1 MSNELI
7 VRPSLTPDIWSMLV
21 AVGQA
26 VSDSKAFGPQRAAE
40 AAIKALF
47 CYENGLPL
55 TAANTGL
62 YIVNGRIAAQTNI
75 VAAQLRKHPT
85 YDYRVDSCDDKGA
98 TVTILRQV
106 DGKWRDEGKA
116 SFGMDDA
123 TKAGL
128 ASKDNYKGYSSD
140 MLFARALARAQRR
153 YAPDIWGGPV
163 YTPEELGAK
172 TDDDGAVVE
181 GTWSHVPTQPA
192 PQQLPSAPSLNA
204 LVTKYG
210 AERIMAANNGAI
222 PGTDDELR
230 KVVEVLDG
238 PVEI

>member
-7 VRPSLTPDIWSMLV
+7 VRPSLTPDVWSMLTAIGQTV
-21 AVGQA
+21 A
-26 VSDSKAFGPQRAAE
+26 DSKAFGAQRGAE

-75 VAAQLRKHPT
+75 IAAQLRKHPS
-85 YDYRVDSCDDKGA
+85 YDYRVDACDDKGA
-98 TVTILRQV
+98 TVTILRLV

-116 SFGMDDA
+116 SFGLDDA

-128 ASKDNYKGYSSD
+128 ANKDNYKGYSSD
-140 MLFARALARAQRR
+140 MFFARALARAQRR

-163 YTPEELGAK
+163 YTPEELGMAA
-172 TDDDGAVVE
+172 DDGNTVE
-181 GTWSHVPTQPA
+181 GTWAPVANGKPA
-192 PQQLPSAPSLNA
+192 PQLPAAPSLND
-204 LVTKYG
+204 LVAQYG
-210 AERIMAANNGAI
+210 AEKIMAANGGTI

-230 KVVEVLDG
+230 KVADALETNI
-238 PVEI
+238 PI